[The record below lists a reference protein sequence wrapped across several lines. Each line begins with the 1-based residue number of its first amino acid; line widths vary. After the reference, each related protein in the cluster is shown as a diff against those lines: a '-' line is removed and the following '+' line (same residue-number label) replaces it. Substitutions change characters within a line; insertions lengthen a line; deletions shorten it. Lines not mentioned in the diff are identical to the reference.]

1 MRRTYLLSHNRH
13 AADLFTVP
21 QQTCDGLIYCP
32 TADMRRT
39 YYCPTADMQR
49 TYLLSRNRH
58 AADLFTVPQRFVQ
71 QDAALRLFSCQ
82 NLFTGV
88 PVDNDD
94 QQFPVLLI
102 TEHLI

>member
-1 MRRTYLLSHNRH
+1 MRRTYLLSHSRH
-13 AADLFTVP
+13 ATDLFTVP
-21 QQTCDGLIYCP
+21 QQTCGRLIYCP
-32 TADMRRT
+32 TADMH
-39 YYCPTADMQR
+39 R